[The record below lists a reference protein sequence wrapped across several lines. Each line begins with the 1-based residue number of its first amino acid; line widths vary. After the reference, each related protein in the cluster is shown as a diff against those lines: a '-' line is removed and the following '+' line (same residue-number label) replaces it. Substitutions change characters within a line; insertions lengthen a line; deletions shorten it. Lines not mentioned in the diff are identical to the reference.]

1 MVIWVIKNIPI
12 VISKKNIYR
21 ERELKTTLTK
31 RICLLT
37 KVLKLFLIKIKYFKP
52 K

>member
-21 ERELKTTLTK
+21 ERVKNNFDKEDLFTDESS
-31 RICLLT
+31 
-37 KVLKLFLIKIKYFKP
+37 KVIFN
-52 K
+52 